1 MSQQNIYKAEI
12 LKLWVP
18 TDAQTQLS
26 NVPQAKFCIGIMR
39 GVLPKVYNT
48 VNIQALIYTGN
59 PCHRTYFI
67 ITQISQSSQNVLRSS
82 MDAPTIEVLRC
93 YNLRQQ
99 DLEQFDYI
107 LNPQIND
114 TKIYSPNLGPISSKD
129 LTDNDINTILSNLV
143 DDIKKDLRKYI
154 PNKVYYI

>member
-1 MSQQNIYKAEI
+1 MSQQNIYNAEI
-12 LKLWVP
+12 LKLWAP
-18 TDAQTQLS
+18 GEAQNQLS
-26 NVPQAKFCIGIMR
+26 KVAQAKFCIGIMR
-39 GVLPKVYNT
+39 GVLPKVDNT

-67 ITQISQSSQNVLRSS
+67 ITQVSQSSSNVLRSARS
-82 MDAPTIEVLRC
+82 TPTIEVLRC
-93 YNLRQQ
+93 YNLRPQ

-114 TKIYSPNLGPISSKD
+114 IKIYSPNSRSISSKD
-129 LTDNDINTILSNLV
+129 LTDNEINTILSNLA
-143 DDIKKDLRKYI
+143 DDIKKDLRRYI